1 VNVADP
7 STSRLRR
14 FTQDDNLMVR
24 LLKSEPGTAPRI
36 DEILPAAALPGG
48 EVEIRGANL
57 GAVAVA
63 QSDAARTGGA
73 GWRRPIAML
82 GDLAAPVLLS
92 RGSRMTLRVP
102 DEAESGRLRILQNGA
117 QSNAMEVRVA
127 SLIAT
132 GAHVVSNPVM
142 DNSGN
147 IFITFSG
154 ERGQETPVSVFRIER
169 DGEMRPFVRGIMNA
183 TGLAVDYEENLYVS
197 SRHEGK
203 VYRVARNG
211 VAAVYAEGMG
221 VATGIAFDVDQN
233 LYVGDRSGTIFKI
246 APDRQIFVFATL
258 EPSVAA
264 YHLAFGPDGTLF
276 VAAPTTSSY
285 DAVYAINRDGGINVL
300 HGGLGRPQGVAVDI
314 AGNVYVA
321 ASLRGHRGVV
331 AITPSGEASLAV
343 AGTGIVG
350 FAFVPGGGAL
360 IATNTSLYHVALGV
374 EGWRLA

>member
-1 VNVADP
+1 
-7 STSRLRR
+7 
-14 FTQDDNLMVR
+14 MVR
-24 LLKSEPGTAPRI
+24 LLKSEPSTTPRI
-36 DEILPAAALPGG
+36 DAILPPASLPGG

-57 GAVAVA
+57 GAVAAA
-63 QSDAARTGGA
+63 QSEANRGIGPE
-73 GWRRPIAML
+73 WRRPIAML

-92 RGSRMTLRVP
+92 RGARMTLRVP
-102 DEAESGRLRILQNGA
+102 DEAETGRLRILQNGA
-117 QSNAMEVRVA
+117 QSNAVEVRVA

-132 GAHVVSNPVM
+132 GAHVVANPVV

-154 ERGQETPVSVFRIER
+154 DRGQETPVSVFRIER
-169 DGEMRPFVRGIMNA
+169 DGEMRPFVRGVMNA
-183 TGLAVDYEENLYVS
+183 TGLAVDFEENLYVS

-211 VAAVYAEGMG
+211 AAAVYAEGMG

-276 VAAPTTSSY
+276 VTAPTTSSY
-285 DAVYAINRDGGINVL
+285 DAVYAISRDGDINVL
-300 HGGLGRPQGVAVDI
+300 HRVLGRPQGVAVDI

-321 ASLRGHRGVV
+321 ASLHGRRGIV
-331 AITPSGEASLAV
+331 AITPDGEASLAI

>member
-1 VNVADP
+1 
-7 STSRLRR
+7 
-14 FTQDDNLMVR
+14 Q
-24 LLKSEPGTAPRI
+24 
-36 DEILPAAALPGG
+36 
-48 EVEIRGANL
+48 
-57 GAVAVA
+57 
-63 QSDAARTGGA
+63 
-73 GWRRPIAML
+73 WRRPVAML
-82 GDLAAPVLLS
+82 GELAAPVLLS
-92 RGSRMTLRVP
+92 RSARLVLRVP
-102 DEAESGRLRILQNGA
+102 EEAETGRLRILQNGA
-117 QSNAMEVRVA
+117 QSNAVEVRVA
-127 SLIAT
+127 NLLAT
-132 GAHVVSNPVM
+132 GAHMVANPVM

-154 ERGQETPVSVFRIER
+154 ERGQETPISVFRIER

-211 VAAVYAEGMG
+211 ASAVYAEGMG
-221 VATGIAFDVDQN
+221 VATGIAFDADQN

-276 VAAPTTSSY
+276 VTAPSTSCN
-285 DAVYAINRDGGINVL
+285 DAVYAVNRDGDISVFYR
-300 HGGLGRPQGVAVDI
+300 GLGRPQGLAVDI

-321 ASLRGHRGVV
+321 ASLEGRRGIV
-331 AITPSGEASLAV
+331 AMNPQGEASLAV
-343 AGTGIVG
+343 AGSGIVG
-350 FAFVPGGGAL
+350 FSFVPGGGAL